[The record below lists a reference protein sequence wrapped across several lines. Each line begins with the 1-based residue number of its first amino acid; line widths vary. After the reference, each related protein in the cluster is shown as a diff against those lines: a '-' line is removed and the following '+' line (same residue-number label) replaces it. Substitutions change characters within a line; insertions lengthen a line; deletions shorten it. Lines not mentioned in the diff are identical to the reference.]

1 MPVVG
6 RFPLLTCN
14 EGLAEQTV
22 SIIQPIADGRLAY
35 GRHRIHIAGGQTAQA
50 AVAQRRIHLVL
61 QYIGKANLI
70 TVEHCLDGIVPA
82 EIKQV
87 IAGQT
92 TQQELHGEIIDM
104 TREFLTV
111 TRSCGFRGEAFVDRR
126 ADRLPPF

>member
-22 SIIQPIADGRLAY
+22 LIIQPIADGRLAY

-92 TQQELHGEIIDM
+92 TQQEL
-104 TREFLTV
+104 
-111 TRSCGFRGEAFVDRR
+111 
-126 ADRLPPF
+126 RLPGSAPGGRRYYRLAEGSGRVWLMP